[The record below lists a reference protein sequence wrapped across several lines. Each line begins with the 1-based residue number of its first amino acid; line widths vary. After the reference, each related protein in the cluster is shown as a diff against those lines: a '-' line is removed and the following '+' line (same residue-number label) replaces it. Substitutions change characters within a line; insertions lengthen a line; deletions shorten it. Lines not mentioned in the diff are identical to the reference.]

1 MCTASDATSC
11 STGIMMLC
19 HDGISNDRLVS
30 DTNHDKLRCN
40 AAASAASFIS
50 EFAYTA
56 LAKPWQELE
65 ALKGSAPDTNT
76 VPFEIQTTL

>member
-1 MCTASDATSC
+1 MT
-11 STGIMMLC
+11 
-19 HDGISNDRLVS
+19 VS
-30 DTNHDKLRCN
+30 DWNTTHVHHHQITKL
-40 AAASAASFIS
+40 SHSIS